1 MNKHTRR
8 CCVLNCRNSNYKIL
22 SKTKTKLFKFPRN
35 VNRCRDWVC
44 AIGFP
49 SVASCTWET
58 LITHGYVCK
67 DHFEEKYVTAIQ
79 GITVNAVP
87 TIFPYLRT
95 PLSEPQ
101 LRLFDESV
109 PVQKSALGFEYYE
122 RVGSNVKDPT
132 VNQNPIMHNI
142 VVEAESIIKLEEV
155 NFELL
160 KEAKVGSH
168 VEEPIMIK
176 NPIKDDIVVEAES
189 IIKLEEVKEE
199 PNDYV
204 ESSWTFLS

>member
-44 AIGFP
+44 AIGDP

-101 LRLFDESV
+101 LLLFDESV
-109 PVQKSALGFEYYE
+109 PVQKKRWKTDAM
-122 RVGSNVKDPT
+122 V
-132 VNQNPIMHNI
+132 
-142 VVEAESIIKLEEV
+142 
-155 NFELL
+155 
-160 KEAKVGSH
+160 
-168 VEEPIMIK
+168 
-176 NPIKDDIVVEAES
+176 
-189 IIKLEEVKEE
+189 
-199 PNDYV
+199 
-204 ESSWTFLS
+204 